1 MPLEIYFASPICLA
15 YNRCLFVRVFFTV
28 FPMSISYNHHN
39 YYYEP
44 GQALSP
50 HCQFVAL
57 TWYLSLEFGKN
68 SLDWFHNCLFL
79 SVLSI
84 AGIPLLWIL
93 YSLLHAGH
101 RGELEFVPRQL
112 IIISKTSMWARALSA
127 LLVIGLSWI
136 IWLSSYWCFLCLV
149 ARKWTRAR
157 TQIRTRIYTET
168 WKVWKIQTWTLASN
182 QNRFHLLIFLH
193 QYHISESE
201 WDSRNC
207 LLGSS
212 TFW

>member
-28 FPMSISYNHHN
+28 FPCRLVITITTTTMSLDR
-39 YYYEP
+39 
-44 GQALSP
+44 LSA

-68 SLDWFHNCLFL
+68 SLDWFRNCLFV

-136 IWLSSYWCFLCLV
+136 ICQSSYWCFLCLV
-149 ARKWTRAR
+149 ARKWTRVR
-157 TQIRTRIYTET
+157 TQIWTQIYTET
-168 WKVWKIQTWTLASN
+168 RKVWKIQTWTLASN